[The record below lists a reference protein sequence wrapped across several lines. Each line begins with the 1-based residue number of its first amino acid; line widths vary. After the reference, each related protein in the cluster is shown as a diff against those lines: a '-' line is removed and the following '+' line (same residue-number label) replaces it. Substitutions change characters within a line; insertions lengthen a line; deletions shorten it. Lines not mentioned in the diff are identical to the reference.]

1 MLYVYGNLL
10 FDKALMWEYTKLA
23 TCKLLSFIATLAIV
37 VIKGRAGL
45 VSKITAQ
52 AIIRTSGGSDWSAR
66 IWMRYPCTCRG
77 KTVSGITHTGDFF
90 RRLDPHVTRKKYVR
104 GVIMPAERF
113 PDLFYCMVPHHFTKT
128 NEAAME
134 EQPPW
139 RRAGTE
145 SEINVHISMYW
156 VNPPQSK
163 RHQHSFLH

>member
-10 FDKALMWEYTKLA
+10 FDKAFMWEYTKLA
-23 TCKLLSFIATLAIV
+23 TCKLLSFVATLAIV

-77 KTVSGITHTGDFF
+77 KTVSGITNNGDFF
-90 RRLDPHVTRKKYVR
+90 HRLDPHVTRKKYVR
-104 GVIMPAERF
+104 GGHYACRKVSWSF
-113 PDLFYCMVPHHFTKT
+113 LLHGSTSFYWDKWSSHGGT
-128 NEAAME
+128 A
-134 EQPPW
+134 PW
-139 RRAGTE
+139 RRAETE
-145 SEINVHISMYW
+145 SEINVHLSTYR